1 VWSLPPCDPRALAS
15 GGFAAFGRLIAAN
28 MAHAGILRID
38 HVMGLKR
45 LFLVPEGA
53 AGREGAYLDYPF
65 ADLLGHLMLESVRA
79 ETAVVGEALGTVPE
93 GLREQL
99 AAAQILSYRVMR
111 FEREGEG
118 FLPPERYPRLAV
130 ACVAT
135 HDLPPLAG
143 WWEGNDLTEAA
154 GLNLLADAAPAV
166 AARAAEKTALME
178 AVAGQGFPG
187 SMPDPEVPL
196 SETAAASV
204 HGYVAASNSALA
216 LVQAD
221 DLAME
226 TIAINLPGTDKERP
240 NWRRKLCVPVQMLF
254 SLSSAQGI
262 LDQVRRQRREHVPK
276 KLLDFFD

>member
-1 VWSLPPCDPRALAS
+1 
-15 GGFAAFGRLIAAN
+15 
-28 MAHAGILRID
+28 
-38 HVMGLKR
+38 MGLKR

-154 GLNLLADAAPAV
+154 GLVFLPMRRRPLPH
-166 AARAAEKTALME
+166 ALPEDRPKE

-187 SMPDPEVPL
+187 SMPDPEAPL

-216 LVQAD
+216 LVQVD

-226 TIAINLPGTDKERP
+226 TVAINLPGTDKERP
-240 NWRRKLCVPVQMLF
+240 NWRRKLRVPVQ
-254 SLSSAQGI
+254 
-262 LDQVRRQRREHVPK
+262 R
-276 KLLDFFD
+276 LLVSIGRSES